1 MAKKKL
7 TKIDGVRQALGELGK
22 DAGPTAIQAYL
33 KERLGI
39 DITKDHAS
47 TAKGAVLRQ
56 DAAKAAKPL
65 AKLAA
70 AKPPAKPAAA
80 KPAAKPP
87 MQPAAV
93 SASAKGGGILLKDI
107 ETVKDLLGRVGPGE
121 LRKLIDLL
129 AR

>member
-7 TKIDGVRQALGELGK
+7 TKIDAVRQALGELGK
-22 DAGPTAIQAYL
+22 EAGPTAIQGYL

-47 TAKGAVLRQ
+47 NAKSVVLRQ
-56 DAAKAAKPL
+56 AAKPP

-70 AKPPAKPAAA
+70 AKPPAKPTRA

-87 MQPAAV
+87 VQPAAA

-121 LRKLIDLL
+121 LRRLIDLL